1 MHHPQAVLKPGMV
14 STGKHFMAV
23 SKLLQVLQPFE
34 DGGVDDL
41 VGEWA
46 QLQEDGGVNQSR
58 LWGAARV

>member
-14 STGKHFMAV
+14 PTGEDFMAV

-34 DGGVDDL
+34 DGGVDDF

-46 QLQEDGGVNQSR
+46 QLQED
-58 LWGAARV
+58 